1 MKIEEIQDRFCF
13 DDDYIGFRQRKYHG
27 NDVTEYSWAHHS
39 LIEVDKNLKVI
50 GAGIGLNPSEEI
62 GKEGGSIEYIDKN
75 GEILESTR
83 RNAISVI
90 KEKELDLGYYLQF
103 DISCKSETNSKN
115 ITSLDKESIDVIER
129 GLMNKDI
136 KEDIKYVIVGWG
148 RKGQDIIDKKKNEM
162 YQQKL
167 YDLLKLYFN
176 ENKLYKLGIKN
187 EKFPPHFVNSSG
199 KHSLNEWNEKDFKFL
214 GKNK

>member
-1 MKIEEIQDRFCF
+1 MKTEEIQDKFGF

-27 NDVTEYSWAHHS
+27 NDVIEYSWAHHS
-39 LIEVDKNLKVI
+39 LIELDKNLKVI

-62 GKEGGSIEYIDKN
+62 SKEGESIEYIDKN
-75 GEILESTR
+75 REILEPTR

-90 KEKELDLGYYLQF
+90 KEKELNLGYYLQF
-103 DISCKSETNSKN
+103 DISCKPETNSKN
-115 ITSLDKESIDVIER
+115 IISLDKESINVIER
-129 GLMNKDI
+129 GLMNKNI
-136 KEDIKYVIVGWG
+136 KEDIKYVILGWG
-148 RKGQDIIDKKKNEM
+148 RKGQDIIDKKENKI

-176 ENKLYKLGIKN
+176 ENKLYNLGIKN
-187 EKFPPHFVNSSG
+187 ENFPLHFVNSSG
-199 KHSLNEWNEKDFKFL
+199 KHFLNEWNEKDFKFL